1 MKLVLQDG
9 KYSRHSRGSF
19 HHLVYIGHASP
30 EQTIRAPSVG
40 RHPVRKPYQSAKAT
54 EFSRTVAFAQL
65 KTNDVRALDNDVDIV
80 VTGPTNADAKTS
92 IDQIVF
98 KNDTMTAP
106 KTVAD
111 SSYSGIALDHVL
123 NVGKD
128 SRIAVTSY
136 RTSSK

>member
-1 MKLVLQDG
+1 MLQSGYMKLVLQDG

-19 HHLVYIGHASP
+19 HHLVYIGHASRVAND
-30 EQTIRAPSVG
+30 TSTLRRPSSC
-40 RHPVRKPYQSAKAT
+40 PKTLYQSAKA

-111 SSYSGIALDHVL
+111 SSYPV
-123 NVGKD
+123 
-128 SRIAVTSY
+128 
-136 RTSSK
+136 